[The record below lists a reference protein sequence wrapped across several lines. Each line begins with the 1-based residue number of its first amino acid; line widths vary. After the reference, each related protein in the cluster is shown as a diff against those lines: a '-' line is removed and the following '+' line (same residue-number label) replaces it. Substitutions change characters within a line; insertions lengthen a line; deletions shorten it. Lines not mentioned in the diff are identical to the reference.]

1 MKKGLSQEQLDWLY
15 SREWFSNY
23 RNNCERAG
31 TEIGWTEYKTGD
43 LDPRNIILGAFQW
56 SSTPEGLEYWR
67 KAHLKWLEYLDTIKD

>member
-31 TEIGWTEYKTGD
+31 TEIRWTKYKTGD
-43 LDPRNIILGAFQW
+43 LDPRNVISGAFQW
-56 SSTPEGLEYWR
+56 SGTPEGIGYR
-67 KAHLKWLEYLDTIKD
+67 YKAQSEWLEYLNTIKD